1 MWAQINRR
9 CIMFGLLMAS
19 AGSANG
25 DTFTY
30 TAQTRSVFAKAAVLS
45 AGPAETL
52 TAPDFADFDATAQVT
67 LSPGGFATQHQRS
80 VLGAQGISISGDFN
94 GFFPGAAGNGSSR
107 GRSITDVTFTVSE
120 TTGVYL
126 MADMKLSG
134 FNTFFRSVQL
144 SGPGM
149 NISWTTPIA
158 GSLPEPFYQIQGGV
172 LTPGSY
178 HMRVDLESGIFPP
191 TAGGTGSVPSFNV
204 VLAVPEP
211 ASIILLGFATVGLI
225 VRRRK

>member
-1 MWAQINRR
+1 MKVQLDRFCLAIS
-9 CIMFGLLMAS
+9 FLV
-19 AGSANG
+19 AGAG
-25 DTFTY
+25 KAHADAFTY

-80 VLGAQGISISGDFN
+80 VLGAQSITVSGDFN

-107 GRSITDVTFTVSE
+107 GRSITDVTFTVAE

-134 FNTFFRSVQL
+134 FNAFFRSVQL

-149 NISWTTPIA
+149 NISWTTPNA
-158 GSLPEPFYQIQGGV
+158 GSSPEPFNQIQGGV

-178 HMRVDLESGIFPP
+178 HMRVDLESGIYPP
-191 TAGGTGSVPSFNV
+191 TAGGTGSVQSFNV

-211 ASIILLGFATVGLI
+211 ASFSLLGFATVGLI